1 MNRFRKIRRLGSGS
15 FGVVYK
21 VRRKCDELEYA
32 LKRIDLRSMGHHPVQ
47 DALNEVRLLA
57 SLQHPHLVRFQEAFV
72 EGHSRF
78 SMVLCIVMEYARR
91 GDLAQEIARHRT
103 RGQWIPE
110 HRVWRYARQLSDA
123 LEFLH
128 RQGVL
133 HRDVKAANCF
143 LTAHD
148 TVKIGDL
155 NVSKLLRCRQLARTR
170 TGTPYYM
177 SPEIWGGLPYGAG
190 CDVWSLGCLLYELAA
205 QRVPFQGYSQ
215 ADLSR
220 RVRMGHYNRTPNR
233 RYSAD
238 LWELVQSTLRV
249 LPTAR
254 ATMAAVHAV
263 TLTHDASLRLPSVI
277 ANAQMLR
284 TIRMMPTVQ
293 QLTDRMPA
301 PQYSERSEMDIGA
314 CVAPLEKLRAR
325 RRRRKRCA
333 ARPPRIAEGIAE
345 GIANAPLQL
354 PNI

>member
-1 MNRFRKIRRLGSGS
+1 MIRFRKIRRLGSGS

-21 VRRKCDELEYA
+21 VRRKCDGLEYA
-32 LKRIDLRSMGHHPVQ
+32 LKRIDLQNMRRMQVQ

-57 SLQHPHLVRFQEAFV
+57 SLHHPHIVRFQEAFI
-72 EGHSRF
+72 EGASRF

-91 GDLAQEIARHRT
+91 GDLARELAKHKS
-103 RGQWIPE
+103 RGLWIPE
-110 HRVWRYARQLSDA
+110 QRIWQYARQLSNA

-128 RQGVL
+128 HQGVL

-143 LTAHD
+143 LTARD

-155 NVSKLLRCRQLARTR
+155 NVSKLLRCQQMARTC

-190 CDVWSLGCLLYELAA
+190 CDVWALGCLLYELAA
-205 QRVPFQGYSQ
+205 QRVPFQGHSRS
-215 ADLSR
+215 DLER
-220 RVRMGHYNRTPNR
+220 RVRMGHYNQTPNK
-233 RYSAD
+233 RYSSE
-238 LWELVQSTLRV
+238 LWELVRSMLRV
-249 LPTAR
+249 RPSAR

-263 TLTHDASLRLPSVI
+263 ALTHDDSTRLPSIV

-301 PQYSERSEMDIGA
+301 PQYRECSEMDMGA
-314 CVAPLEKLRAR
+314 CVAPLEKVRAR
-325 RRRRKRCA
+325 RRYRPRRA
-333 ARPPRIAEGIAE
+333 ALKSA
-345 GIANAPLQL
+345 ANIPLQL
-354 PNI
+354 PHIRE